1 MCCKYMYNQINLLC
15 FLQANWFF
23 NSFDAVERLAKAWT
37 EESGSL
43 SELAEARQ
51 DTETILV

>member
-1 MCCKYMYNQINLLC
+1 M
-15 FLQANWFF
+15 FFQANWFF

>member
-1 MCCKYMYNQINLLC
+1 M
-15 FLQANWFF
+15 FFQANWFF

-37 EESGSL
+37 EESESL